1 MGQSIG
7 ETLKKCRIKAGKS
20 VKEISDLLIS
30 KGFKASEKT
39 IYSWEKNNSQPTP
52 GALLIMCKAYGIND
66 VLETFGYG
74 QKKNSD
80 PVSEMSIDGATIKRN
95 ISKNIVKYRE
105 KMGYSQKELANKL
118 GVTPSRISN
127 WEQGANCPTI
137 DILFEVCKI
146 LQVSINDI
154 YGIYPDSNVSLS
166 YGEKEHIENYRLLD
180 EYGKEL
186 IDTITICEVNRSKDL
201 EESKRR
207 LRIYQET
214 FSKLVNEQKQK
225 NSSIT
230 KEEELLAAHQRTDI
244 EVTPEGIQN
253 DLDIMNDDNLWK

>member
-80 PVSEMSIDGATIKRN
+80 SET
-95 ISKNIVKYRE
+95 
-105 KMGYSQKELANKL
+105 
-118 GVTPSRISN
+118 
-127 WEQGANCPTI
+127 NCT
-137 DILFEVCKI
+137 DFL
-146 LQVSINDI
+146 
-154 YGIYPDSNVSLS
+154 VSLD
-166 YGEKEHIENYRLLD
+166 EKEHIENYRLLD
-180 EYGKEL
+180 DDGREL
-186 IDTITICEVNRSKDL
+186 IDTVTLLEVQRTNKLQDTYKRYMAYAEILSK
-201 EESKRR
+201 KRK
-207 LRIYQET
+207 E
-214 FSKLVNEQKQK
+214 
-225 NSSIT
+225 NSSVY
-230 KEEELLAAHQRTDI
+230 KEDELLAAHQRTDI

-253 DLDIMNDDNLWK
+253 DLDIMNDDSLWK

>member
-80 PVSEMSIDGATIKRN
+80 PET
-95 ISKNIVKYRE
+95 
-105 KMGYSQKELANKL
+105 
-118 GVTPSRISN
+118 
-127 WEQGANCPTI
+127 NCT
-137 DILFEVCKI
+137 DFL
-146 LQVSINDI
+146 
-154 YGIYPDSNVSLS
+154 VSLD
-166 YGEKEHIENYRLLD
+166 EKEHIKNYRLLD
-180 EYGKEL
+180 KCGKEL
-186 IDTITICEVNRSKDL
+186 IDTITISEVNRSKDL

-253 DLDIMNDDNLWK
+253 DLDIMNDEDLWK

>member
-1 MGQSIG
+1 
-7 ETLKKCRIKAGKS
+7 
-20 VKEISDLLIS
+20 
-30 KGFKASEKT
+30 
-39 IYSWEKNNSQPTP
+39 
-52 GALLIMCKAYGIND
+52 
-66 VLETFGYG
+66 
-74 QKKNSD
+74 
-80 PVSEMSIDGATIKRN
+80 MSIDGATIKRN

-244 EVTPEGIQN
+244 EVTPEEIQN

>member
-1 MGQSIG
+1 
-7 ETLKKCRIKAGKS
+7 
-20 VKEISDLLIS
+20 
-30 KGFKASEKT
+30 
-39 IYSWEKNNSQPTP
+39 
-52 GALLIMCKAYGIND
+52 
-66 VLETFGYG
+66 
-74 QKKNSD
+74 
-80 PVSEMSIDGATIKRN
+80 MSIDGATIKRN

-105 KMGYSQKELANKL
+105 KMGYSQKELAKKL

-154 YGIYPDSNVSLS
+154 YGVYPDSNVSLS
-166 YGEKEHIENYRLLD
+166 YSEKEHIENYRLLD
-180 EYGKEL
+180 DDGRELVDTVTLLEVQRTNKLQDTYKRYMAYAEIFNKKRKENPS
-186 IDTITICEVNRSKDL
+186 V
-201 EESKRR
+201 
-207 LRIYQET
+207 Y
-214 FSKLVNEQKQK
+214 
-225 NSSIT
+225 

>member
-80 PVSEMSIDGATIKRN
+80 SET
-95 ISKNIVKYRE
+95 
-105 KMGYSQKELANKL
+105 
-118 GVTPSRISN
+118 
-127 WEQGANCPTI
+127 NCT
-137 DILFEVCKI
+137 DFL
-146 LQVSINDI
+146 
-154 YGIYPDSNVSLS
+154 VSLD
-166 YGEKEHIENYRLLD
+166 EKEHIKNYRLLD
-180 EYGKEL
+180 DDGRDLVDTVTLLEVQRTNKLQDTYKRYMAYAEILNKKRKE
-186 IDTITICEVNRSKDL
+186 
-201 EESKRR
+201 
-207 LRIYQET
+207 
-214 FSKLVNEQKQK
+214 
-225 NSSIT
+225 NSSVY
-230 KEEELLAAHQRTDI
+230 KEDELRAAHARTDI
-244 EVTPEGIQN
+244 EATPEGKQS
-253 DLDIMNDDNLWK
+253 DLDIMKDDSLWD

>member
-1 MGQSIG
+1 
-7 ETLKKCRIKAGKS
+7 
-20 VKEISDLLIS
+20 
-30 KGFKASEKT
+30 
-39 IYSWEKNNSQPTP
+39 
-52 GALLIMCKAYGIND
+52 
-66 VLETFGYG
+66 
-74 QKKNSD
+74 
-80 PVSEMSIDGATIKRN
+80 MSIDGATIKRN

-166 YGEKEHIENYRLLD
+166 YGEKEHIENHRLLD

-186 IDTITICEVNRSKDL
+186 IDTITISEVNRSKDL

-214 FSKLVNEQKQK
+214 FSKFVNEQKQK

-230 KEEELLAAHQRTDI
+230 KEDELLAAHQRTDI
-244 EVTPEGIQN
+244 EATPEGIQN
-253 DLDIMNDDNLWK
+253 DLDIMKDDSLWD

>member
-80 PVSEMSIDGATIKRN
+80 SET
-95 ISKNIVKYRE
+95 
-105 KMGYSQKELANKL
+105 
-118 GVTPSRISN
+118 
-127 WEQGANCPTI
+127 NCT
-137 DILFEVCKI
+137 DFL
-146 LQVSINDI
+146 
-154 YGIYPDSNVSLS
+154 VSLD
-166 YGEKEHIENYRLLD
+166 EKEHIKNYRLLD
-180 EYGKEL
+180 DDGRELVDTVTLLEVQRTNKLQDTYKRYMAYAEIFNKKRKENPS
-186 IDTITICEVNRSKDL
+186 V
-201 EESKRR
+201 
-207 LRIYQET
+207 Y
-214 FSKLVNEQKQK
+214 
-225 NSSIT
+225 

>member
-80 PVSEMSIDGATIKRN
+80 SET
-95 ISKNIVKYRE
+95 
-105 KMGYSQKELANKL
+105 
-118 GVTPSRISN
+118 
-127 WEQGANCPTI
+127 NCT
-137 DILFEVCKI
+137 DFL
-146 LQVSINDI
+146 
-154 YGIYPDSNVSLS
+154 VSLD
-166 YGEKEHIENYRLLD
+166 EKEHIKNYRLLD
-180 EYGKEL
+180 DDGRDLVDTVTLLEVQRTNKLQDTYKRYMAYAEILSKKRKE
-186 IDTITICEVNRSKDL
+186 
-201 EESKRR
+201 
-207 LRIYQET
+207 
-214 FSKLVNEQKQK
+214 
-225 NSSIT
+225 NSSVY
-230 KEEELLAAHQRTDI
+230 KEDELLAAHQRTDI